1 MSKTLVTLK
10 PGQRAYIAKITATD
24 SLRQRLYD
32 LGLTPG
38 TLVELIKFA
47 PFGDPLEIRLRNYQL
62 TLRVSEANF
71 VLIEEPSRA

>member
-10 PGQRAYIAKITATD
+10 PGQSAYIAKIIATD

-62 TLRVSEANF
+62 TLRVSEADL
-71 VLIEEPSRA
+71 VLIEEPARA

>member
-1 MSKTLVTLK
+1 MRKTLVDLK
-10 PGQRAYIAKITATD
+10 PGQSAAIAKIIATD

-38 TLVELIKFA
+38 TQVELIKFA

-71 VLIEEPSRA
+71 VIIEEPIHA